1 MPSPK
6 LLALTL
12 ATTLCALLDTPV
24 TAFELPF
31 IGEVFSGSE
40 AEPKSTTNL
49 PGGREWWRTHKKQA
63 VFVPDQGYQVDGVD
77 GYFDGNGISIN
88 ASIDEQSVLLGRQD
102 EEGGGLLPGL
112 DPKKA
117 VKRVREV
124 TGYGPDEQVARALLE
139 DGVVLFNQKNYSPAA
154 TKFEAASDRWPGTD
168 LAAKAL
174 FNLGEAHFFD
184 NEFKEASDAY
194 ITLLDKHPS
203 TPKLD
208 ATVERL
214 WEIAQYWEKAY
225 FADSWHAPFD
235 FNPTDGTR
243 PNADTVGHAVRLY
256 EAIRLNDPTGPRA
269 DDSIMATAGIHFRR
283 QRFAD
288 ADYHYTLLRDEYP
301 RSDHQFEAHVLGL
314 QAKLQRYHGPD
325 YDGTPLRA
333 AERLEE
339 RTRVNFSGRLT
350 DEERTRL
357 RDVRAQVAR
366 ATEERDLRMVEFYE
380 GQEQIA
386 SAKYY
391 LARISEDYSGSP
403 VAEKAEERLATYE
416 GKPDAPDVPMEWMVN
431 LFPENKKYRS
441 IRAIEKIAPAAPPTL
456 DPNAGKTMVA
466 DQSKPAA
473 EGGTSTR

>member
-1 MPSPK
+1 MPRLS

-12 ATTLCALLDTPV
+12 ASIIGSPATHAV
-24 TAFELPF
+24 AFELPF
-31 IGEVFSGSE
+31 IGEVFGSS
-40 AEPKSTTNL
+40 AESESTNNR
-49 PGGREWWRTHKKQA
+49 PGGREWWRKNKKKA
-63 VFVPDQGYQVDGVD
+63 VFVPEIGYQVPGIE
-77 GYFDGNGISIN
+77 GYYDGNGIPIT
-88 ASIDEQSVLLGRQD
+88 ASIDEQSVLLGLQS

-117 VKRVREV
+117 VKRVREA
-124 TGYGPDEQVARALLE
+124 TGIGPDERVARTKLD
-139 DGVVLFNQKNYSPAA
+139 DGVTLFNEGEYAR
-154 TKFEAASDRWPGTD
+154 AASKFDSAADRWPGTD

-184 NEFKEASDAY
+184 DEFKDASDAY
-194 ITLLDKHPS
+194 IELLDKHPS
-203 TPKLD
+203 TPRLD
-208 ATVERL
+208 AAVERL
-214 WEIAQYWEKAY
+214 WEIGQYWEKAY

-235 FNPTDGTR
+235 VNPIDGTR
-243 PNADTVGHAVRLY
+243 PTTDTVGHAVRLY

-283 QRFAD
+283 QRFSD
-288 ADYHYTLLRDEYP
+288 ADYHYTLLREEYP
-301 RSDHQFEAHVLGL
+301 RSEHQFEAHVLGL

-325 YDGTPLRA
+325 YDGTSLRE

-339 RTRVNFSGRLT
+339 RTRINFSGRLT
-350 DEERTRL
+350 DEEKTRL

-366 ATEERDLRMVEFYE
+366 ATEERDLRMVDFYE

-391 LARISEDYSGSP
+391 LARVAEDYSDSP
-403 VAEKAEERLATYE
+403 VAEKAKTRIATYE

-431 LFPENKKYRS
+431 LFPENKKYQSIRS
-441 IRAIEKIAPAAPPTL
+441 IEKLAPAAAPSL
-456 DPNAGKTMVA
+456 NPNAGQTMVA

-473 EGGTSTR
+473 AGGTSTR

>member
-1 MPSPK
+1 MPRLLLLAFTIALLTPSP
-6 LLALTL
+6 ART
-12 ATTLCALLDTPV
+12 
-24 TAFELPF
+24 FELPF
-31 IGEVFSGSE
+31 IGEVFSSGSSE
-40 AEPKSTTNL
+40 SESPNDR

-63 VFVPDQGYQVDGVD
+63 VFVAGKGYQVPGTE
-77 GYFDGNGISIN
+77 GYFDGNGIPIN
-88 ASIDEQSVLLGRQD
+88 ASIDEQSVLLGQQD
-102 EEGGGLLPGL
+102 EAGGGLLPGL

-117 VKRVREV
+117 VKRVREA
-124 TGYGPDEQVARALLE
+124 TGYGPDERVARALLDE
-139 DGVVLFNQKNYSPAA
+139 GVGLFNQKKYGPAA
-154 TKFEAASDRWPGTD
+154 TKFEGAADRWPKTD

-174 FNLGEAHFFD
+174 FNQGEAHFFD
-184 NEFKEASDAY
+184 EDFKAASDAY
-194 ITLLDKHPS
+194 IELLDKHPS

-283 QRFAD
+283 RRFSD
-288 ADYHYTLLRDEYP
+288 ADYHYTLLREEYP
-301 RSDHQFEAHVLGL
+301 RSEHQFEAHVLGL

-325 YDGTPLRA
+325 YDGTPLRE

-339 RTRVNFSGRLT
+339 RTRINFSGRLT
-350 DEERTRL
+350 EEERTRL

-366 ATEERDLRMVEFYE
+366 ATEERDLRMVDFYE
-380 GQEQIA
+380 GQEQLA

-391 LARISEDYSGSP
+391 LARITEDYSDSP
-403 VAEKAEERLATYE
+403 VAKKAEERLATYE
-416 GKPDAPDVPMEWMVN
+416 GKPDSPEVPMEWMVN
-431 LFPENKKYRS
+431 LFPENKKYKS
-441 IRAIEKIAPAAPPTL
+441 IRAVEKIAPAAPTL
-456 DPNAGKTMVA
+456 DPNAGQTMVA
-466 DQSKPAA
+466 DGSKPAA